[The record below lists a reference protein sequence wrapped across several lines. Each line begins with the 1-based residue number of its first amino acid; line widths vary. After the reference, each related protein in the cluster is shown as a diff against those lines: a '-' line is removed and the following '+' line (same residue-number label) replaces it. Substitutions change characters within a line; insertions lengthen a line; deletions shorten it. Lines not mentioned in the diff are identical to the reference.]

1 MCGNKDCCCVI
12 MRSED
17 TSILKFNQHYQTDK
31 APATIYADLECF
43 TKKKMDVKIIQ

>member
-1 MCGNKDCCCVI
+1 

-17 TSILKFNQHYQTDK
+17 TSILKFNQHYETDK
-31 APATIYADLECF
+31 APAIYADLECF